1 MSIRF
6 YNPPPVLLAKGNKEG
21 VDIGG
26 ALSIIAMDKVNHL
39 HIVDNI
45 FSELSWGK
53 FWEDPALSDQIQ
65 DFTVKHEDNE
75 GLFDSQKLIFRLVKA
90 FEKIRS
96 NGWIFYGIGDFES
109 NSFMDAL
116 CMDLDYGYVQQL
128 MEEHKRVRDQQ
139 KFPILLDENFTE
151 KSYIAT
157 KFNGNGYQ
165 YFHYSNTNPLEND
178 LYSVIERMNAMTG
191 YVTGIICT
199 AQGAANFYVI
209 SETMRSLRH
218 KAEIRMNTNT
228 LEEALELIRKNVIY
242 PISWFRIDLSL
253 SSLKTLEQWKDIK
266 DDEQLKFALRAYFEY
281 VKTDLKEIHDLNK
294 QRKQNQVEMEEI
306 NIAELSE
313 DQIDD
318 DISKIEDLLKMS
330 DLGLFDKKPEI

>member
-6 YNPPPVLLAKGNKEG
+6 YNPPLVLLAKGNKEG

-26 ALSIIAMDKVNHL
+26 ALSIIAMDKAHNL
-39 HIVDNI
+39 HVVDNI

-53 FWEDPALSDQIQ
+53 FWEDPEFSDQIQ

-75 GLFDSQKLIFRLVKA
+75 GLFDPDKLVARLVNA
-90 FEKIRS
+90 FANIRA

-139 KFPILLDENFTE
+139 KFPTLLDETLTKN
-151 KSYIAT
+151 SYIAS

-165 YFHYSNTNPLEND
+165 YFHFPNDKPIDTD
-178 LYSVIERMNAMTG
+178 LYSILERMNPLMG
-191 YVTGIICT
+191 YVTGIVCT
-199 AQGAANFYVI
+199 SQGAANLYII
-209 SETMRSLRH
+209 SETVRPLRQR
-218 KAEIRMNTNT
+218 EERRMNKGT
-228 LEEALELIRKNVIY
+228 LEDALDNIRKNVIY
-242 PISWFRIDLSL
+242 PISWFRIDLNL
-253 SSLKTLEQWKDIK
+253 GSLKTLEQWPEIK
-266 DDEQLKFALRAYFEY
+266 SNPDLNFALRAYIDY
-281 VKTDLKEIHDLNK
+281 VKTDLKEEYELHKKRLQN
-294 QRKQNQVEMEEI
+294 RKEMDDI
-306 NIAELSE
+306 DVDELSD

-318 DISKIEDLLKMS
+318 DIKKIEELFKMN
-330 DLGLFDKKPEI
+330 DLGLFK

>member
-26 ALSIIAMDKVNHL
+26 ALSIIAMDKNHYL
-39 HIVDNI
+39 HIVENI

-53 FWEDPALSDQIQ
+53 FWEDPAFSDQIQ

-75 GLFDSQKLIFRLVKA
+75 GLFDPKKLIARLVNA
-90 FEKIRS
+90 FAKIRA

-128 MEEHKRVRDQQ
+128 MEEHKRVRDQL
-139 KFPILLDENFTE
+139 KFPTLLDKELTE
-151 KSYIAT
+151 SSYIAT

-165 YFHYSNTNPLEND
+165 YFHLPDMNPQESD
-178 LYSVIERMNAMTG
+178 LYSIVDRMNRLVG
-191 YVTGIICT
+191 YVTGIVCT
-199 AQGAANFYVI
+199 SQGAANFYVV
-209 SETMRSLRH
+209 SETMRPMRQ
-218 KAEIRMNTNT
+218 KAEIHMNTQT
-228 LEEALELIRKNVIY
+228 LDRALDLIRKNVIY

-253 SSLKTLEQWKDIK
+253 ASLKTLEQWNEIK
-266 DDEQLKFALRAYFEY
+266 DDEQLKFALRAYFDY
-281 VKTDLKEIHDLNK
+281 VKTDLKEEHDHHQK
-294 QRKQNQVEMEEI
+294 RKRDREDMEEI
-306 NIAELSE
+306 NIDELSS
-313 DQIDD
+313 DQIVD
-318 DISKIEDLLKMS
+318 DIGKIEQLFKMD
-330 DLGLFDKKPEI
+330 DLGLFEKKPEM